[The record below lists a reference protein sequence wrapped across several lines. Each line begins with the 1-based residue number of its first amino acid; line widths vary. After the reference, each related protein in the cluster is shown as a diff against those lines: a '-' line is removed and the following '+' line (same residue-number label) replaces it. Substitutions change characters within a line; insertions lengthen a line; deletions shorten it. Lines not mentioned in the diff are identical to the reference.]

1 MKRQALLMIILAMIA
16 ALMGSYLTYTWY
28 IQTVYPVQAESPLA
42 SGSNTANNTAKPAYN
57 DPLVGSDV
65 VVRAVEKLSPSVVF
79 ITTKARVSGP
89 QSNLPPG
96 LPDDFDFFGPDG
108 GSQYK
113 SGSGSGIIISEDG
126 LILTNQ
132 HVVENAENIKVKIDT
147 SVNGSKGES
156 KTFDAKIIGEDRLT
170 DVAILK
176 IDATG
181 LKAADLGDSDSLK
194 VGEWVIALGN
204 PLGYEHTVTVGVL
217 SAKGRN
223 LPIASDREYPN
234 LLQTDAA
241 INPGNSGGPLA
252 NLKGEVIGMNTVMSA
267 QGQGIG
273 FAIPI
278 NRIKTIKD
286 QLIQRGKVVRAFIG
300 IQMMPMDSA
309 KADYLKMP
317 ESKGVLVYRV
327 FQGTPAFNAGLIR
340 GDVILEANGVK
351 VSSPEE
357 LQKEIRN
364 TDVGKE
370 VEFKIWRNGAEGTV
384 KVKVGEMPDPDSLRV
399 RTR

>member
-1 MKRQALLMIILAMIA
+1 MKRQTLLMIILAMIA
-16 ALMGSYLTYTWY
+16 ALTGSYLTYTWY
-28 IQTVYPVQAESPLA
+28 IQTVYPVQAESPSH
-42 SGSNTANNTAKPAYN
+42 SGINNANNATHLAYN

-65 VVRAVEKLSPSVVF
+65 VVKAVEKLSPSVVF

-89 QSNLPPG
+89 ESNLPPG
-96 LPDDFDFFGPDG
+96 LPDDFDFFGPEG
-108 GSQYK
+108 ESRYR

-132 HVVENAENIKVKIDT
+132 HVVDKAENIKVKIDT
-147 SVNGSKGES
+147 SVNGNKGE
-156 KTFDAKIIGEDRLT
+156 TMTYDAKIVGEDRLT

-176 IDATG
+176 IEATG
-181 LKAADLGDSDSLK
+181 LKAAELGDSDSLK

-286 QLIQRGKVVRAFIG
+286 QLINNGKVVRAFIG

-317 ESKGVLVYRV
+317 QVKGVLVYRV
-327 FQGTPAFNAGLIR
+327 FQGTPAHLAGLNR
-340 GDVILEANGVK
+340 GDVVLEVNGVK
-351 VSSPEE
+351 VNSPEE

-370 VEFKIWRNGAEGTV
+370 VVFKVWRNGTEGNVT
-384 KVKVGEMPDPDSLRV
+384 VKVGEMPSPDSLKV